1 MMTDSVCIPVARYGI
16 LSVMNINLHNGIR
29 EQAGAS
35 QQRLADAQELFAAS
49 RWRGAMYLA
58 GYAIECLLKAKLM
71 QIYDCRTLRELE
83 AELKRRSLLP
93 AHQTV
98 FTHQLETLLSLAP
111 GCHRLTQNH
120 ELARAFRNV
129 NQWAPYWRYDP
140 RQVNP
145 AEATR
150 FMSHVDKVMHW
161 INTNI

>member
-1 MMTDSVCIPVARYGI
+1 MTTDSVCIPVPGCGI
-16 LSVMNINLHNGIR
+16 LSIMNINLHNGIH

-35 QQRLADAQELFAAS
+35 RERLADAQVLYAAS

-83 AELKRRSLLP
+83 LELKRRSLLP
-93 AHQTV
+93 AHRTV

-111 GCHRLTQNH
+111 GAHRLTQNH

-129 NQWAPYWRYDP
+129 NQWAPQWRYNP
-140 RQVNP
+140 RQVNS
-145 AEATR
+145 AEAAR